1 MLNDKVIRA
10 LLNAKTVA
18 TLTSL
23 LEIIVE
29 EEEEVSL
36 TLSIIVKMLM

>member
-10 LLNAKTVA
+10 LLNAKIVA